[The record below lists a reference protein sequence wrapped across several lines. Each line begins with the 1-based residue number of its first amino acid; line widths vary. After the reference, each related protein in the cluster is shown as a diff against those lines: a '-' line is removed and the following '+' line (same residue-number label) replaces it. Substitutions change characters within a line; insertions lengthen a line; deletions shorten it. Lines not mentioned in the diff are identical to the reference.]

1 MLSKV
6 KDKLLHLDH
15 PIIKQNKTKH
25 PGIERETFGFWRQ
38 HTPHLGVLLWPI
50 YWMTQKAANFESS
63 PEKEMALQQIQAMVL
78 LWREPYDPADPTVL

>member
-50 YWMTQKAANFESS
+50 Y
-63 PEKEMALQQIQAMVL
+63 
-78 LWREPYDPADPTVL
+78 